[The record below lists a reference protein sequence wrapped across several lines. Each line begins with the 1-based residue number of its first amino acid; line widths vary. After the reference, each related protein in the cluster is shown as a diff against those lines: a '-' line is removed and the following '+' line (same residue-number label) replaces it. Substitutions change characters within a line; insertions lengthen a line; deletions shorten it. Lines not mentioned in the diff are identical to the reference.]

1 MNNEIV
7 CSSCS
12 TANPQFEYICKKC
25 NSFMRGR
32 VYNIDLWKTIGLLVE
47 SPKKAFTEIVY
58 SEHKNFITFIFFLVA
73 AKLLVDIR
81 FVAQLT
87 LGEFKT
93 TTSLIFSYLIVV
105 GVIASFILI
114 YSFVIKLVLQWYK
127 IETRF
132 RDNLS
137 VLIYSLIPHVFGIF
151 FLFLLELVVFGDYLF
166 SVNPNPFVIKG
177 LIAYLFLGAE
187 ILIILWSV
195 FLSYSAFRV
204 QTSSIYISLLVTL
217 IFYTLIAVIV
227 YFSSSLIF
235 QL

>member
-1 MNNEIV
+1 
-7 CSSCS
+7 
-12 TANPQFEYICKKC
+12 
-25 NSFMRGR
+25 MRGR

-58 SEHKNFITFIFFLVA
+58 SEHKNFITFIFLLVA

-81 FVAQLT
+81 FVTQLT

-114 YSFVIKLVLQWYK
+114 YSLVIKLVLQWYK

-195 FLSYSAFRV
+195 FLSFSALRV

>member
-1 MNNEIV
+1 
-7 CSSCS
+7 
-12 TANPQFEYICKKC
+12 
-25 NSFMRGR
+25 MRGR

-58 SEHKNFITFIFFLVA
+58 SEHKNFITFIFLLVA

-114 YSFVIKLVLQWYK
+114 YSFVIKFVLQWYK

-151 FLFLLELVVFGDYLF
+151 FLFLLELVIFGEYLF

-177 LIAYLFLGAE
+177 SIAYLFLGAE

-195 FLSYSAFRV
+195 FLSYSALRV
-204 QTSSIYISLLVTL
+204 QTSSIYISVLVTL
-217 IFYTLIAVIV
+217 IFYTLIAVIG

>member
-1 MNNEIV
+1 
-7 CSSCS
+7 
-12 TANPQFEYICKKC
+12 
-25 NSFMRGR
+25 MRGR

-58 SEHKNFITFIFFLVA
+58 SEHKNFITFIFLLVA

-81 FVAQLT
+81 FVAQLI

-217 IFYTLIAVIV
+217 IFYTLIAVIF

>member
-1 MNNEIV
+1 
-7 CSSCS
+7 
-12 TANPQFEYICKKC
+12 
-25 NSFMRGR
+25 MRGR

-58 SEHKNFITFIFFLVA
+58 SEHKNFITFILLFVA

-105 GVIASFILI
+105 GVIASFILT

-195 FLSYSAFRV
+195 FLSYSALQM
-204 QTSSIYISLLVTL
+204 QTSSIYISSLVTL